1 MTRGGAL
8 VSSPG
13 MVVGDARRAGRGGR
27 REEDCWSESVK
38 IDEASETSGKR
49 QQRSTVD
56 SKGKGSFGWGVGDG
70 GGFSSTFVGATRL
83 LLDWIATTHRL

>member
-1 MTRGGAL
+1 M
-8 VSSPG
+8 
-13 MVVGDARRAGRGGR
+13 
-27 REEDCWSESVK
+27 K

-83 LLDWIATTHRL
+83 ARNMIATAHRRKGRHCSVELRINLATNCCL

>member
-1 MTRGGAL
+1 M
-8 VSSPG
+8 
-13 MVVGDARRAGRGGR
+13 
-27 REEDCWSESVK
+27 K

-83 LLDWIATTHRL
+83 ASNMIATAHRRKGRHCSVELRINLATNCCL

>member
-1 MTRGGAL
+1 
-8 VSSPG
+8 
-13 MVVGDARRAGRGGR
+13 
-27 REEDCWSESVK
+27 VK

-83 LLDWIATTHRL
+83 ARNMIATAHRRKGRHCSVELRINLATNCCL